1 MAKEKLPP
9 ACAFAVSVLTEYN
22 LNPDDVPEEA
32 VEAAEQH
39 VTTCV
44 RCLSNT
50 SIDITALTGKKKKMR
65 QVAESNY
72 DIFAAPAREGRGEVE
87 LAGGKIKDGAS
98 TNPSQADRKTSLREP
113 ASFTSVQ
120 TPQYSP
126 APLATASAPI
136 VSDPSPLTLP
146 HPQSQPDPK
155 PAPQTIAPVPSP
167 SQSATDGSIDCQQC
181 RQILSEYAEAMDSGQ
196 NVAFLYPEV
205 QEHLLTC
212 ESGCLVLLDLFR
224 QEAKANRKNRR
235 RPVRDP
241 FSVIGWEITGFF
253 RGGQIPI
260 SPRALSFGTLIF
272 LLLIASLSAYAGIRW
287 DDLRYYHPLH
297 IHTIPT
303 PDGIGLSD
311 GLKIYDACN
320 ASSYQYKREAA
331 QAMQQ
336 GDLAK
341 ADKLLSSAVDVVD
354 TTGCNSGEA
363 AIYREDLHV
372 RQSGRPFGIMVVS
385 FDSGPGNADP
395 QGGTDRHILYAAY
408 TQELVGAFIS
418 QQQYNTTQMQTPG
431 APLLY
436 LVLANTTG
444 IEEGALQIA
453 NAIAALSTSQDLAQ
467 FGLLAH
473 GKAPLLAVLGLGPSQ
488 LAQVVL
494 PVLCRAGVPL
504 LAPTTT
510 GRFIID
516 LLSQT
521 SLYRHCTPGFAF
533 VRFSPDD
540 LAQSHLGAAYAYNQL
555 SARNAAV
562 FYDPS
567 NPSSNGSAMGF
578 IDGFTSYAN
587 AHIVAQETAVASGLL
602 DVNGRPQASREDLL
616 AGLNDALKAKPRPDI
631 IYAPLLTNDV
641 ITLAEAIAH
650 LPASQQPILMIG
662 GEFVQPAP
670 LQGLV
675 PWAREYQLRL
685 PHIYIALSSATR
697 PPTDGDWQK
706 QFYASFCS
714 SFATP
719 GTFCSGAAALDQGA
733 LLFADGVE
741 LVAKGIGP
749 IASASQ
755 LPNTAQLVQHMSKE
769 HFAGVSS
776 PIALQ
781 LGDNVLVTSTVV
793 APVVLGLQEDG
804 SIQIVS

>member
-9 ACAFAVSVLTEYN
+9 ACAFAVSVLAEYD
-22 LNPDDVPEEA
+22 LDPDAVPEEA
-32 VEAAEQH
+32 VEAAQQH

-44 RCLSNT
+44 RCLSNVT
-50 SIDITALTGKKKKMR
+50 IDITAGKKKKV
-65 QVAESNY
+65 QELDYSEAQ
-72 DIFAAPAREGRGEVE
+72 AP
-87 LAGGKIKDGAS
+87 
-98 TNPSQADRKTSLREP
+98 LREP
-113 ASFTSVQ
+113 GALPITQ

-126 APLATASAPI
+126 VSLATAPASVVADPPPLP
-136 VSDPSPLTLP
+136 SSESSPRPLSQPMPSP
-146 HPQSQPDPK
+146 QPGISTPPDS
-155 PAPQTIAPVPSP
+155 I
-167 SQSATDGSIDCQQC
+167 DGPLDCQQC
-181 RQILSEYAEAMDSGQ
+181 RQMLPEYAEAMDSGQ
-196 NVAFLYPEV
+196 NVTLLYPDV
-205 QEHLLTC
+205 QEHLSSC
-212 ESGCLVLLDLFR
+212 EAGCLVLLDIFR
-224 QEAKANRKNRR
+224 QEARANRKNRR

-260 SPRALSFGTLIF
+260 APRALSFGTLIF
-272 LLLIASLSAYAGIRW
+272 LLLVASLSSYLAIRW

-297 IHTIPT
+297 THTIPT

-320 ASSYQYKREAA
+320 ATSFQDKQEAA
-331 QAMQQ
+331 QALQR
-336 GDLAK
+336 GDPAR
-341 ADKLLSSAVDVVD
+341 ADRLLSSAVSVVD
-354 TTGCNSGEA
+354 ATGCNSGEA

-372 RQSGRPFGIMVVS
+372 RQSGRPFGVVVVS
-385 FDSGPGNADP
+385 FDSGPGNADL

-418 QQQYNTTQMQTPG
+418 QQQYNATQMQTAG

-453 NAIAALSTSQDLAQ
+453 NAIASLSTTGDLQ
-467 FGLLAH
+467 HFGLLAA
-473 GKAPLLAVLGLGPSQ
+473 GKAPLLAVLGLGPSR

-516 LLSQT
+516 LLAQT

-540 LAQSHLGAAYAYNQL
+540 LSQSHLGATYAYTRL

-578 IDGFTSYAN
+578 IDGFSSYSD

-602 DVNGRPQASREDLL
+602 DANGRPQASRDDLL

-641 ITLAEAIAH
+641 SSLAEAIAH
-650 LPASQQPILMIG
+650 LPAKQQPILMIG

-675 PWAREYQLRL
+675 QWAREYQLTL
-685 PHIYIALSSATR
+685 PHIFIALSSAAR

-706 QFYASFCS
+706 RFYASFCA

-741 LVAKGIGP
+741 MISKGIGA
-749 IASASQ
+749 ITQASRF
-755 LPNTAQLVQHMSKE
+755 PTTTQLVQRMSKE
-769 HFAGVSS
+769 HFSGVSC

-781 LGDNVLVTSTVV
+781 FGNDVLVTSTVV

>member
-9 ACAFAVSVLTEYN
+9 ACAFAVSVLKEYN
-22 LNPDDVPEEA
+22 LDPDAVPEEA

-39 VTTCV
+39 VATCV

-50 SIDITALTGKKKKMR
+50 SIDTTTMAGKKKKVRESAYTSQSDMR
-65 QVAESNY
+65 
-72 DIFAAPAREGRGEVE
+72 
-87 LAGGKIKDGAS
+87 
-98 TNPSQADRKTSLREP
+98 TSLYEP
-113 ASFTSVQ
+113 TPSTTIQMVQ
-120 TPQYSP
+120 TPPRSSVPQ
-126 APLATASAPI
+126 ATASAAVTP
-136 VSDPSPLTLP
+136 DPSPLSPP
-146 HPQSQPDPK
+146 HPTLHSPSHPASQ
-155 PAPQTIAPVPSP
+155 PAPQSTAPIPMPSEAP
-167 SQSATDGSIDCQQC
+167 IEGPIDCQQC
-181 RQILSEYAEAMDSGQ
+181 RKILPEYAEAMDSGQ
-196 NVAFLYPEV
+196 NVAFLYPDV
-205 QEHLLTC
+205 QEHLLSC
-212 ESGCLVLLDLFR
+212 EAGCLVLLDLFR

-241 FSVIGWEITGFF
+241 FSVIGWEISGFF

-272 LLLIASLSAYAGIRW
+272 LLFVASISSYLTIRW
-287 DDLRYYHPLH
+287 DDLRYNHPVH
-297 IHTIPT
+297 VHTIPT

-320 ASSYQYKREAA
+320 ASGYQDKREAA
-331 QAMQQ
+331 QALQH
-336 GDLAK
+336 GDLAR
-341 ADKLLSSAVDVVD
+341 ADRLLSSAIDVVD

-363 AIYREDLHV
+363 AIYREDMHV
-372 RQSGRPFGIMVVS
+372 RQSGRPFGVVVVS

-418 QQQYNTTQMQTPG
+418 QQQYNSAQMRTPG
-431 APLLY
+431 ASLLY
-436 LVLANTTG
+436 LILANTTG
-444 IEEGALQIA
+444 VEEGALQVA
-453 NAIAALSTSQDLAQ
+453 NAIATLSTTPDLEQ

-473 GKAPLLAVLGLGPSQ
+473 GKAPLLAVLGLGPSRLTQ
-488 LAQVVL
+488 IVL

-504 LAPTTT
+504 LAPTAT

-540 LAQSHLGAAYAYNQL
+540 LAQSRLGAAYAYNQL

-578 IDGFTSYAN
+578 IDGFTSYGDAR
-587 AHIVAQETAVASGLL
+587 IVAEETAVASGLL
-602 DVNGRPQASREDLL
+602 DANGRPQASREDLL
-616 AGLNDALKAKPRPDI
+616 AGLNDALQAKPRPDI
-631 IYAPLLTNDV
+631 IFAPLLTNDV

-650 LPASQQPILMIG
+650 LPVSQQPILMIG

-675 PWAREYQLRL
+675 PWAREYQLTL
-685 PHIYIALSSATR
+685 PHIFIALSSAAR

-706 QFYASFCS
+706 QFYASFCA

-741 LVAKGIGP
+741 LVVKGMGP
-749 IASASQ
+749 IAQASQ
-755 LPNTAQLVQHMSKE
+755 FPTTAQLVQRMSKE

-781 LGDNVLVTSTVV
+781 LGDDVLVTSTVV
-793 APVVLGLQEDG
+793 APVVLGLQQDG

>member
-1 MAKEKLPP
+1 MAKEKMPP
-9 ACAFAVSVLTEYN
+9 ACAFAVSVLNEYN

-50 SIDITALTGKKKKMR
+50 SIDTTSLNGKKKKAR
-65 QVAESNY
+65 QGAESSY
-72 DIFAAPAREGRGEVE
+72 
-87 LAGGKIKDGAS
+87 
-98 TNPSQADRKTSLREP
+98 PSHANEQTSLREP
-113 ASFTSVQ
+113 VPFTTVQ
-120 TPQYSP
+120 TVQTSQRIS
-126 APLATASAPI
+126 APLATTATPALP
-136 VSDPSPLTLP
+136 DLSPLTP
-146 HPQSQPDPK
+146 PKASSQAVVPVPQPSQ
-155 PAPQTIAPVPSP
+155 APV
-167 SQSATDGSIDCQQC
+167 DGPIDCQQC
-181 RQILSEYAEAMDSGQ
+181 RQMLPEYAEAMDSGQ
-196 NVAFLYPEV
+196 NVAFLYPDV

-212 ESGCLVLLDLFR
+212 EAGCLVLLDLFR

-241 FSVIGWEITGFF
+241 FSVIGWEVTGFF

-272 LLLIASLSAYAGIRW
+272 LLLIASLSAYAGVRW
-287 DDLRYYHPLH
+287 DELRNYHPILT
-297 IHTIPT
+297 HTVPT

-320 ASSYQYKREAA
+320 ANSYQDKREAA
-331 QAMQQ
+331 QALQHS
-336 GDLAK
+336 DLSK
-341 ADKLLSSAVDVVD
+341 ADKLLSSAINVVD

-372 RQSGRPFGIMVVS
+372 RQSGRPFGVVVVS

-418 QQQYNTTQMQTPG
+418 QQQYNATQMQTPG

-444 IEEGALQIA
+444 IEEGALQVA
-453 NAIAALSTSQDLAQ
+453 NDIAALSTTSNLEQ

-473 GKAPLLAVLGLGPSQ
+473 GKAPLLAVLGLGPSR

-516 LLSQT
+516 LLTQT

-567 NPSSNGSAMGF
+567 NPSSNGSATGF
-578 IDGFTSYAN
+578 IDGFTSYPN
-587 AHIVAQETAVASGLL
+587 AHIIAQETAVASGLL
-602 DVNGRPQASREDLL
+602 DVNGRPQASRDDLL

-631 IYAPLLTNDV
+631 IFAPLLTNDV

-675 PWAREYQLRL
+675 PWAREYQLTL
-685 PHIYIALSSATR
+685 PHIYIALSSAAR
-697 PPTDGDWQK
+697 PPTNGDWQK
-706 QFYASFCS
+706 QFYASFCA

-741 LVAKGIGP
+741 LVVKGLGP
-749 IASASQ
+749 ITSTSQ
-755 LPNTAQLVQHMSKE
+755 LPTTAQLVQHMSQE

-781 LGDNVLVTSTVV
+781 RGNNVLVTSTVV
-793 APVVLGLQEDG
+793 APVVLGLQQDG